1 MRALPGVKNYKCM
14 NIKVGD
20 FWKRNVFGLNRY
32 DKSLQKSWHTTRLFE
47 NSNFAVKMPP
57 LGRSIC
63 DLWLETKN
71 GMAWL
76 WLGEMGRKT
85 GNGTGEGWG
94 EGAREE
100 GRVGQG
106 RGKATDTPT
115 QRCLPACVSVRM
127 GERNYAPHE
136 MRDEWDK
143 CISVAFL
150 CSPSFNEKKQKIV
163 WLSGLEIR
171 IGVVIEVR
179 N

>member
-47 NSNFAVKMPP
+47 NSNFAVEMPP

-85 GNGTGEGWG
+85 GNRTGEGWG

-100 GRVGQG
+100 GRAGAK
-106 RGKATDTPT
+106 RPT
-115 QRCLPACVSVRM
+115 HRCSDACLPVYPSAWVNVITRHMRWEMNETNVSQSRFYVPHPLTR
-127 GERNYAPHE
+127 RN
-136 MRDEWDK
+136 RK
-143 CISVAFL
+143 
-150 CSPSFNEKKQKIV
+150 
-163 WLSGLEIR
+163 LSDCLD
-171 IGVVIEVR
+171 
-179 N
+179 